1 MDSSKRNFLSQIIS
15 YAVVAPLGL
24 AAARG
29 FAPRPDP
36 QVKQVPST
44 PDPPNPFGGPNAKV
58 DMQKILKHNQEEIHD
73 SVEKI
78 FDLATE
84 LKAEVEKTNSA
95 DVLSLPLI
103 QKSEQI
109 EKLAKQV
116 KTLARG
122 N

>member
-1 MDSSKRNFLSQIIS
+1 MDSSKRNFLGQMIS
-15 YAVVAPLGL
+15 YVLVTPLGL
-24 AAARG
+24 AAASS
-29 FAPRPDP
+29 FVPAIDP
-36 QVKQVPST
+36 QVSHVPAT
-44 PDPPNPFGGPNAKV
+44 PDQPNPFGGPNAKV
-58 DMQKILKHNQEEIHD
+58 DMKKVLQHNQEEIHD
-73 SVEKI
+73 NVEKI
-78 FDLATE
+78 YGLASE

-122 N
+122 D